1 MRPVYSLKRVAF
13 VFHPEP
19 NQEAHMTFLNNF
31 YDNNYGMVQTFNAI
45 HHARTA
51 DNSQKAAAAAAE
63 AANEQRKLRQ
73 SQERVE
79 ESQRRM
85 EQEARAAQNKMLALE
100 QEKITLEKARHAEDD
115 RRRDQVA
122 RFRRLTAFSLALIDE
137 INSSM
142 EKAT

>member
-1 MRPVYSLKRVAF
+1 
-13 VFHPEP
+13 
-19 NQEAHMTFLNNF
+19 MTFLNNF

-100 QEKITLEKARHAEDD
+100 QEKMNKMLALEQEKIKLEKARHAEDD